1 MKHTI
6 EIDCPPEI
14 LIGLHLDAKKF
25 ADLIKLQSATTLF
38 REGKLLSG
46 MASRWCGAGNRH
58 FGCFGQSPFSKLNK
72 VIRTLLTKGL
82 SEPTVANNP
91 SSRLQKYQLIL

>member
-14 LIGLHLDAKKF
+14 LIGLHLDAKRF

-38 REGKLLSG
+38 REGKLSSG
-46 MASRWCGAGNRH
+46 MASRWCGVPRVH
-58 FGCFGQSPFSKLNK
+58 FLLQAMQSGGA
-72 VIRTLLTKGL
+72 RLLDNNDDDFAR
-82 SEPTVANNP
+82 ETV
-91 SSRLQKYQLIL
+91 LL